1 MVKTIKIGDKE
12 VKMRASALIPLLYRN
27 KFNRDIYKDLTSLV
41 NDINSEKPDIENM
54 QIVERLA
61 YLMAKQGDKDETG
74 KPLGNIPEKIED
86 WLDTFDDVFAIYE
99 ASGDI
104 LSLWGN
110 STQSIAESKKK
121 QGQQSGK

>member
-41 NDINSEKPDIENM
+41 DDINSKNPDIENM

-61 YLMAKQGDKDETG
+61 YLMAKQGDNDETG
-74 KPLGNIPEKIED
+74 KHLGNIPDTIEE

-99 ASGDI
+99 ASGEI

-110 STQSIAESKKK
+110 SKQSIAESKKK
-121 QGQQSGK
+121 QGRPSGK

>member
-1 MVKTIKIGDKE
+1 MVKTIKIGDRE

-41 NDINSEKPDIENM
+41 NDINSENPDIENM

-61 YLMAKQGDKDETG
+61 YIMAKQADKDETG
-74 KPLGNIPEKIED
+74 KPLGNIPDEIED
-86 WLDTFDDVFAIYE
+86 WLDAFDDVFAIYE
-99 ASGDI
+99 ASRDI
-104 LSLWGN
+104 LSLWGK